1 LPITK
6 DSLSKLLQ
14 AVPSVINN
22 TYNQHLLRALISLAY
37 YCFLRIGEI
46 AVKGGGQKDKVIQV
60 T

>member
-6 DSLSKLLQ
+6 DSLSKLLK

-22 TYNQHLLRALISLAY
+22 TYNQHLLRALMSLVY

-46 AVKGGGQKDKVIQV
+46 AVKGGGQKDTVIQV